1 MDRLPSLD
9 EINKLTN
16 DYKLNQEKL
25 NKSDCEYMM
34 NLIVETFDKAK
45 KLKSDEIV
53 STNINE
59 KKLYNIS
66 NTRMK
71 NCKFGPNNESIDAI
85 LKSKGVD
92 LLYTKYYY
100 NIPGITYNKLTKV
113 VVIVS
118 LI

>member
-59 KKLYNIS
+59 KKLYNILTINI
-66 NTRMK
+66 NT
-71 NCKFGPNNESIDAI
+71 FI
-85 LKSKGVD
+85 VFVFF
-92 LLYTKYYY
+92 YYY
-100 NIPGITYNKLTKV
+100 YYYHH
-113 VVIVS
+113 
-118 LI
+118 